1 MKISVMGMG
10 YVGLVT
16 GACLAEK
23 GHQVTCVDVDKNKV
37 EMLNKGKA
45 SIFEKGLEEL
55 LLRNVGKRL
64 WATLDARRAIIDSEM
79 TLIAVGTP
87 FDGSRIDLA
96 YVKEVARTTGR
107 ALGEKLSYHSV
118 IVKSTVVPGTT
129 DKVVLPILQEASKKQ
144 AGHDFGVGFNPEFL
158 TEGEAVCDFMNP
170 DRIVCGGIDTRTQEA
185 QEALY
190 AEFSSAPIL
199 RTNNRTAEMIKYASN
214 SLLATLISFSNE
226 LANLGSK
233 LGGIDTVEVMKGLH
247 LSRYLTSV
255 LEDGRRIT
263 PEINSF
269 LMAGCGFGGSCLP
282 KDVNA
287 LIAHGQDADLS
298 MDLLKAVISI
308 NKEQPYEVFRLLR
321 KHFPSIEGKRVC
333 VLGLSFRPETNDM
346 RESPAI
352 PILRRLLAE
361 GAEVIAYDPAAAEET
376 RKIFE
381 KGLHLAE
388 SLENALYGAEAVVL
402 VTRWKEFEKVPAI
415 LSSLARAGFRRWT
428 AHA

>member
-55 LLRNVGKRL
+55 LLRNVGQAPVGNTRRETRNYRFGDD
-64 WATLDARRAIIDSEM
+64 AYCGGHTLRRIPHRSGVCE
-79 TLIAVGTP
+79 G
-87 FDGSRIDLA
+87 
-96 YVKEVARTTGR
+96 GR
-107 ALGEKLSYHSV
+107 AHHGPSSWRKLSYHSV

-144 AGHDFGVGFNPEFL
+144 AGHDFGVGFNPDFL

-346 RESPAI
+346 RKSPAI

-388 SLENALYGAEAVVL
+388 
-402 VTRWKEFEKVPAI
+402 FP
-415 LSSLARAGFRRWT
+415 
-428 AHA
+428 